1 MQFMDDC
8 MQTLPVVHS
17 SGACF
22 TQNGLTYVL
31 DEQEEDVLH
40 RLRTVQYYYSHQSVG
55 DRK

>member
-1 MQFMDDC
+1 MDDC